1 MKKLLLK
8 IMRTIRFLFYRN
20 LNIEEQLTIASFIDN
35 KSLLSLYWKMAKP
48 DRQHSFEVFKRTK
61 KQTNDKE
68 LLLLSLFHDIGKSKI
83 DAGLFFR
90 IFTDLGLIK
99 SIKSKTYLE
108 HEEAGLSILQE
119 NNIDKSII
127 EFYKNNLLNQ
137 KNIILNKTDF

>member
-1 MKKLLLK
+1 
-8 IMRTIRFLFYRN
+8 
-20 LNIEEQLTIASFIDN
+20 
-35 KSLLSLYWKMAKP
+35 MAKS

-61 KQTNDKE
+61 KQTSDKE

-83 DAGLFFR
+83 DASLFFR